1 MGQESEETLRVV
13 IMFMQAVV
21 PAARDIM
28 RMTARAAA
36 TGMRDAG
43 RLTIQGATGIANGVA
58 DRLPVADDTVSC
70 GMWRKGF
77 RQMRAYR

>member
-13 IMFMQAVV
+13 IMFMQAIV

-36 TGMRDAG
+36 TGM
-43 RLTIQGATGIANGVA
+43 
-58 DRLPVADDTVSC
+58 
-70 GMWRKGF
+70 
-77 RQMRAYR
+77 